1 MVDVQCQS
9 PSVQGVAFS
18 LPTGGCL
25 DPLLALLGVVDHG
38 KVQLQGDDLQRRFG
52 LLEGQAT
59 VHHYRLGDEC
69 LDYVCFEGV
78 DPVQQQ
84 DPGVANS
91 LWFQH
96 VAIVVSDLQ
105 RAAEQLMPVVTPIS
119 QAPQWLPN
127 GVGAWKFRN
136 AAGHAMELLW
146 FPPGLGHPR
155 WHQQDAPLF
164 QGLDHTAIA
173 ISDSD
178 QSLMF
183 YGVELGLQ
191 LRYATL
197 NQGVEQERLDGV
209 SNPKVSIHGLSGS
222 TPCGIDFLRYLTPA
236 PLQPTAAALLP
247 QDPLYAQ
254 ILIKDP
260 AAGSGRLLNDPDGH
274 RLWISS

>member
-1 MVDVQCQS
+1 MPPFRSGSGFFLHGDAR
-9 PSVQGVAFS
+9 PSLRFWA
-18 LPTGGCL
+18 LWITGGSVARETFNAV
-25 DPLLALLGVVDHG
+25 LAC
-38 KVQLQGDDLQRRFG
+38 
-52 LLEGQAT
+52 EGQAT

-96 VAIVVSDLQ
+96 VNIVVSDLQ

-127 GVGAWKFRN
+127 GVGHGSF
-136 AAGHAMELLW
+136 AMPLVMPWSCSGFLLDSAIALA
-146 FPPGLGHPR
+146 PA
-155 WHQQDAPLF
+155 DAPLF

-197 NQGVEQERLDGV
+197 NQGVEQERLMA
-209 SNPKVSIHGLSGS
+209 S
-222 TPCGIDFLRYLTPA
+222 
-236 PLQPTAAALLP
+236 
-247 QDPLYAQ
+247 
-254 ILIKDP
+254 
-260 AAGSGRLLNDPDGH
+260 
-274 RLWISS
+274 